1 MHEQLTIT
9 VIGVPFPSSFTHAVF
24 TCIPYA
30 NLYDLSLPMP
40 FKSPVYTAIGPFPL
54 SPRPRGR
61 RGGPGWSAPAL
72 AFSIALSR
80 RKRWSVQRRCK
91 TDEVTV
97 RKLTAAGLS
106 LAIVMAIWTTA
117 FYLAFLIAAEA
128 SNVQQLRSS
137 VDRLNAL
144 KQLVTAE
151 QVRFCHT

>member
-1 MHEQLTIT
+1 M
-9 VIGVPFPSSFTHAVF
+9 
-24 TCIPYA
+24 
-30 NLYDLSLPMP
+30 
-40 FKSPVYTAIGPFPL
+40 
-54 SPRPRGR
+54 
-61 RGGPGWSAPAL
+61 
-72 AFSIALSR
+72 
-80 RKRWSVQRRCK
+80 QRRCK